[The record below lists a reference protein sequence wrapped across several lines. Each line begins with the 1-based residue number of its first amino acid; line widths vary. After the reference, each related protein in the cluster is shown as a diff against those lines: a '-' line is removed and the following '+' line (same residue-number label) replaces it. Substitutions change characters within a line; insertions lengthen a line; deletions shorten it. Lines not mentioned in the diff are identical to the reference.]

1 MGQVHCALFVGKSRV
16 TPLQFIWSKQVN
28 FISNAKIY
36 NVKTYIF
43 QLQDKPAS
51 LTDAQ
56 WY

>member
-28 FISNAKIY
+28 FVSNAKIY